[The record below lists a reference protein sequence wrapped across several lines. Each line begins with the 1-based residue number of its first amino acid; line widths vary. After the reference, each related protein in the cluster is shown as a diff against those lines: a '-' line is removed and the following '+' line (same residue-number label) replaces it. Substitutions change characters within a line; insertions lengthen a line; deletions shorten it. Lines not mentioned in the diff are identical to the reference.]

1 MKKLLYL
8 IAVMVVMSVLSC
20 NKRVERI
27 TSSGG
32 WDYVYDTLSGHT
44 YYFDKHGMMGDHE
57 CKKCE
62 ERLVFILDS
71 IIDDRVVKLLGKE

>member
-8 IAVMVVMSVLSC
+8 IAIAMVMTVFSC
-20 NKRVERI
+20 KKRVERI

-32 WDYVYDTLSGHT
+32 WDYRFDTLSGHT
-44 YYFDKHGMMGDHE
+44 YYFDKYGMMGDHE

-62 ERLVFILDS
+62 ERFIFILDS

>member
-1 MKKLLYL
+1 M
-8 IAVMVVMSVLSC
+8 VMSVLSC
-20 NKRVERI
+20 NKRKRVEYV

-32 WDYVYDTLSGHT
+32 WDYRYDTLSGHT
-44 YYFDKHGMMGDHE
+44 YYFDKYGMMGDHE

-62 ERLVFILDS
+62 ERFIFILDS

>member
-1 MKKLLYL
+1 MKKLFYF
-8 IAVMVVMSVLSC
+8 IAVMMVMSVLSC
-20 NKRVERI
+20 HKRVERI

-44 YYFDKHGMMGDHE
+44 YYFDKHGMMEDHE

-71 IIDDRVVKLLGKE
+71 IIDDRVVKLLGK

>member
-1 MKKLLYL
+1 
-8 IAVMVVMSVLSC
+8 MVVMSVLSC
-20 NKRVERI
+20 NKRVERV
-27 TSSGG
+27 TSNGG

-44 YYFDKHGMMGDHE
+44 YYFDNHGMMGDHE

-62 ERLVFILDS
+62 ERFIFILDS